1 MNIVYFLENSIFLHS
16 IKKMFIILLEFRKY
30 ISYIKMN
37 YLEINNL
44 LSKEILPEINNVIS
58 EYLEDKFSYIDN
70 EDDLADLEDYE
81 VDDELIDIVKKDLNQ
96 LISDVKD
103 DYEAELSKVD
113 EDIDLSEL
121 CNIIESSV
129 NDYKDIMIERYNDE
143 FEREEYLD
151 EYYSDSEF

>member
-1 MNIVYFLENSIFLHS
+1 
-16 IKKMFIILLEFRKY
+16 
-30 ISYIKMN
+30 MN